1 MKIRKARKEDYLKIA
16 NLRKKTFERING
28 KNYSKEQVDFI
39 NSKNPPKII
48 LEKMKQRDMFCLV
61 DKDKILGVI
70 DLEGNKIGGLF
81 VRYNYLGNGLGKKL
95 LTFMEDY
102 AKKKNIK
109 KVILYSTEYAYK
121 FYLKQGYKFVESGK
135 WGPKETSDP
144 FLTHNLEKRLK

>member
-1 MKIRKARKEDYLKIA
+1 
-16 NLRKKTFERING
+16 
-28 KNYSKEQVDFI
+28 
-39 NSKNPPKII
+39 
-48 LEKMKQRDMFCLV
+48 MKQRDMFCLV

-135 WGPKETSDP
+135 WGTSQQVYR
-144 FLTHNLEKRLK
+144 LKRLYSPSGTLPAAAPRGSR